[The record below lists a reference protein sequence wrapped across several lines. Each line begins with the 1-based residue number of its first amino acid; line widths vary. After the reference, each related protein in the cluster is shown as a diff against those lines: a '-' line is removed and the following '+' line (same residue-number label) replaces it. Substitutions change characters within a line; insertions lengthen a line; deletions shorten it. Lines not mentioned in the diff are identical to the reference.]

1 MPLAGQEFRQ
11 LGDIR
16 RDPLRLTARERICV
30 LL

>member
-16 RDPLRLTARERICV
+16 RDPQRLIARPSHPD
-30 LL
+30 